1 MDKLSPDPFFRNGAK
16 VCIQS
21 VSSLDLPTGA
31 PVEFFSFR
39 RHLIRKFWGKIYRGV
54 HVHSLT
60 DCQQTF
66 ARREPH
72 QNLVFFPV
80 PIYLFP
86 TTTNI
91 MDGPITHSDQYIPQ
105 PGKFSFE
112 ME

>member
-1 MDKLSPDPFFRNGAK
+1 MYKEYFQLRPANCCTRGNLFVSPTSDSK
-16 VCIQS
+16 I
-21 VSSLDLPTGA
+21 
-31 PVEFFSFR
+31 
-39 RHLIRKFWGKIYRGV
+39 WGKIYRGV
-54 HVHSLT
+54 HVHSLN

-86 TTTNI
+86 TTTNC